1 MACGLTRTEALDLP
15 FGELLDLIAVFQ
27 VKHEGAK
34 PKHVLT
40 DEDII
45 PDVL

>member
-1 MACGLTRTEALDLP
+1 MRLGLSRTEALDLP
-15 FGELLDLIAVFQ
+15 FGELQDLIAVQ
-27 VKHEGAK
+27 QIKREGAR